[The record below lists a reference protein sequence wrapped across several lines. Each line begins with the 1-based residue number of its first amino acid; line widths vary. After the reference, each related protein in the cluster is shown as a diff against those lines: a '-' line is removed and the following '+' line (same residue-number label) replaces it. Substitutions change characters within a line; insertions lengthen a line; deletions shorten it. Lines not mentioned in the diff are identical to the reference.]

1 MIGRLRLSVATR
13 RKKQAKRRIH
23 VFINLLF
30 QYVTNIKPYNSYFWL
45 FSYCIYSFSSSD
57 TDNLLAL
64 LSVCKFAKNVH
75 YDQIL
80 KYYALLYFF
89 YFLVHIFAQNNC
101 KNIVFVIFTSEKP
114 SFKFFYLIVFSHI

>member
-1 MIGRLRLSVATR
+1 MLLISNRTIAISGSSVTAY
-13 RKKQAKRRIH
+13 I
-23 VFINLLF
+23 V
-30 QYVTNIKPYNSYFWL
+30 
-45 FSYCIYSFSSSD
+45 FSSSD

-101 KNIVFVIFTSEKP
+101 KNIVFCHLYI
-114 SFKFFYLIVFSHI
+114 

>member
-1 MIGRLRLSVATR
+1 MLLISNRTIAISGSSVTAY
-13 RKKQAKRRIH
+13 I
-23 VFINLLF
+23 V
-30 QYVTNIKPYNSYFWL
+30 
-45 FSYCIYSFSSSD
+45 FSSSD

-89 YFLVHIFAQNNC
+89 YFSYIFLPKITA
-101 KNIVFVIFTSEKP
+101 KNIVFCHLYI
-114 SFKFFYLIVFSHI
+114 